1 MSAVTTPVR
10 LSRLTLSSG
19 RSLERALQ
27 VRRSIREY
35 SRKPLTQDELAQLL
49 WAAQGVT
56 GPEGLRTAP
65 SAGALYPLEV
75 DVVIGDVGGLPSAI
89 YRYSPDRHELVM
101 TGEGDR
107 RRELRAAAL
116 GQDCVEAGA
125 AVIALAGVYERTTE
139 KYGERAIR
147 YVHMEVG
154 HAAQNVCLQAA
165 ALGLGTVVVGA
176 FEDGPVKRVLG
187 LARDEEPLSLIPVGH
202 PLVEDVEGAAGVPL
216 Q

>member
-1 MSAVTTPVR
+1 MSAVGTPVR
-10 LSRLTLSSG
+10 LSRLARSSE
-19 RSLERALQ
+19 RSVESVLQ
-27 VRRSIREY
+27 VRRSVREY

-75 DVVIGDVGGLPSAI
+75 DVVIGDVDGLPSAI
-89 YRYSPDRHELVM
+89 YRYKPDRHELVL
-101 TGEGDR
+101 TREGDR
-107 RRELRAAAL
+107 RRELSAAAL

-125 AVIALAGVYERTTE
+125 AVIALSGVYERTTA
-139 KYGERAIR
+139 KYGERGIR

-165 ALGLGTVVVGA
+165 ALGLGAVVVGA
-176 FEDGPVKRVLG
+176 FEDGREKRVLG
-187 LARDEEPLSLIPVGH
+187 LARDEEPLSLMPVGR
-202 PLVEDVEGAAGVPL
+202 PS
-216 Q
+216 